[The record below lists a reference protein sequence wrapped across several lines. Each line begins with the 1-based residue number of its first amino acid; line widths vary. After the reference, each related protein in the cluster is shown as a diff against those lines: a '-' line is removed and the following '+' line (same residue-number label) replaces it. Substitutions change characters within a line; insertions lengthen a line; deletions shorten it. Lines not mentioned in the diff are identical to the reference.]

1 MFKTK
6 ALHRFRPVDRGKGE
20 VVKGVNLVLYL
31 NRFRVCSARSA
42 KRIRAHEM
50 AYDGLRE
57 FVSALEGAGELKRI
71 SAPVSAELEITHIVD
86 RISKEGGPA
95 LLFENV
101 KGTGVPLL
109 INAFGSHRRM
119 AMALGVD
126 DVNEIG
132 REIEELLHLPLPTG
146 IVDKLKMIPTIARF
160 AKFPPKNVSH
170 GACQEKVMDVP
181 SLSFLP
187 ILKCWPQDGGK
198 FITLPMV
205 FTKSLATGR
214 RNCGMY
220 RMHVYDERTTGMH
233 WHIHHDGARHF
244 REYKEAGKQM
254 EVAVALGGDPAITYA
269 ATAPM
274 PPEVDEM
281 LFAGFLR
288 KKPVEMVK
296 CKTIDMEVPADAE
309 VVLEGYVEPSEERV
323 EGPFGDHT
331 GYYSLSDD
339 YPVFHIQCIT
349 HRSQPLYPATVV
361 GKPPMEDC
369 YMGKATE
376 RIFLPLIRT
385 QIPELVDM
393 NLPLFGV
400 FHNYAF
406 VSIDKRY
413 PYQARKVMH
422 AIWGLGQMMFTKII
436 VVVDRDVNV
445 QDVEEV
451 LWRVGNNVDPRR
463 DIAIVDG
470 PLDALDHASPLPRT
484 GSKIGID
491 ATKTWPEEGHTRE
504 WPDEIKMSREI
515 IELVERRWS
524 EYGFE
529 K

>member
-1 MFKTK
+1 
-6 ALHRFRPVDRGKGE
+6 
-20 VVKGVNLVLYL
+20 
-31 NRFRVCSARSA
+31 
-42 KRIRAHEM
+42 M
-50 AYDGLRE
+50 AFQGIKE
-57 FVSALEGAGELKRI
+57 FVSALEEAGELRRI
-71 SAPVSAELEITHIVD
+71 KEPVSAELEITEITD
-86 RISKEGGPA
+86 RISKAKGPA
-95 LLFENV
+95 LLFEKV
-101 KGTGVPLL
+101 KGHSAPLL
-109 INAFGSHRRM
+109 INAFGSEKRM

-126 DVNEIG
+126 NVDEIG
-132 REIEELLHLPLPTG
+132 REIEELVQMPLPTG
-146 IVDKLKMIPTIARF
+146 IMDKLKMIPKVARF
-160 AKFPPKNVSH
+160 AKYPPKSVSS
-170 GACQEKVMDVP
+170 GPCQEVVLDP
-181 SLSFLP
+181 LSLEFLP
-187 ILKCWPQDGGK
+187 ILKCWPQDGGR

-205 FTKSLATGR
+205 FTKSLSTGR

-220 RMHVYDERTTGMH
+220 RMHVYDEQTTGMH

-244 REYKEAGKQM
+244 REYRKAGKRM

-274 PPEVDEM
+274 PPDIDEM

-288 KKPVEMVK
+288 KQPVEMVK
-296 CKTIDMEVPADAE
+296 CKTIDMEVPAGSE
-309 VVLEGYVEPSEERV
+309 IVLEGYVEPSEERI

-331 GYYSLSDD
+331 GYYSLADN

-349 HRSQPLYPATVV
+349 HRRDPIYPTTIV

-376 RIFLPLIRT
+376 RIFLPLIKT

-413 PYQARKVMH
+413 PYQAKKVMH
-422 AIWGLGQMMFTKII
+422 CIWGLGQMMFTKII
-436 VVVDRDVNV
+436 VVVDKEVNV

-463 DIAIVDG
+463 DLTIVDG
-470 PLDALDHASPLPRT
+470 PLDVLDHSSPLARA
-484 GSKIGID
+484 GSKLGID
-491 ATKTWPEEGHTRE
+491 ATKAWPEEGHTRE
-504 WPDEIKMSREI
+504 WPDEKVMSPEIK
-515 IELVERRWS
+515 ELVDRRWR

>member
-1 MFKTK
+1 
-6 ALHRFRPVDRGKGE
+6 
-20 VVKGVNLVLYL
+20 
-31 NRFRVCSARSA
+31 
-42 KRIRAHEM
+42 M
-50 AYDGLRE
+50 AYEGLKD
-57 FVSALEGAGELKRI
+57 FITALEREGELKRI
-71 SAPVSAELEITHIVD
+71 RARVSCELEMTEVVD
-86 RISKEGGPA
+86 RVSKAGGPA

-101 KGTGVPLL
+101 EGYRVPVL
-109 INAFGSHRRM
+109 INAFGSSKRM
-119 AMALGVD
+119 GMALGVE
-126 DVNEIG
+126 DVNDIG
-132 REIEELLHLPLPTG
+132 REIEDILHLPLPVS
-146 IVDKLKMIPTIARF
+146 IVDKLKMIPKIAQF
-160 AKFPPKNVSH
+160 AKFPPKTV
-170 GACQEKVMDVP
+170 GRAPCQEVVLDQP

-187 ILKCWPQDGGK
+187 ILKCWPQDGGR

-205 FTKSLATGR
+205 FTKSLSSGL

-220 RMHVYDERTTGMH
+220 RLHVYDERTTGMH
-233 WHIHHDGARHF
+233 WHVHHDGARHF
-244 REYKEAGKQM
+244 REYKAAGKRM

-274 PPEVDEM
+274 PADIDEM

-288 KKPVEMVK
+288 KTPVEMVR
-296 CKTIDMEVPADAE
+296 CKTIDMEVPACAE
-309 VVLEGYVEPSEERV
+309 VVLEGYVDPEEERV

-331 GYYSLSDD
+331 GYYSLADV

-349 HRSQPLYPATVV
+349 HRKEPVYPATIV

-376 RIFLPLIRT
+376 RIFLPLIKT

-413 PYQARKVMH
+413 PYQAKKVMH

-436 VVVDRDVNV
+436 VVVDKGVNV
-445 QDVEEV
+445 QNVDEV

-463 DIAIVDG
+463 DITIVDG
-470 PLDALDHASPLPRT
+470 PLDVLDHASPLPRA

-491 ATKTWPEEGHTRE
+491 ATKKWPEEGHTRE
-504 WPDEIKMSREI
+504 WPDEILMADEI
-515 IELVERRWS
+515 IERVNRRWR
-524 EYGFE
+524 EYGIE
-529 K
+529 